1 MGNSPSQ
8 TIQKDIDT
16 NTIYE
21 VVEVDENDKLK
32 NDYNT
37 LKENYDMLNNE
48 LYSKKLEIENM
59 KKEKE
64 ELEKEKIKLN
74 EDIKHMDYLNEVL
87 EIKTKNQ
94 NIEYNKLKDKYD
106 NLEYNKLD
114 IEEKYLNQLDKID
127 CINFLKKTN
136 EKLELDLNKEIVKCN
151 DEKNMNIILGES
163 LNDMTKQYSKYKEL
177 YSQISLNLNTTKSSE
192 IQYKKEYKNI
202 LKKNEEMINTIS
214 KNLNSKLFKK
224 QLYNSLETVFE
235 EEPFVYN
242 ELIESII
249 KIVLNNIIIEKMKKI

>member
-1 MGNSPSQ
+1 MGNSHSQ
-8 TIQKDIDT
+8 IDKNET
-16 NTIYE
+16 ESTTIYE
-21 VVEVDENDKLK
+21 IINVDENDKFK
-32 NDYNT
+32 NDYNM
-37 LKENYDMLNNE
+37 LKENCDMLNNE

-74 EDIKHMDYLNEVL
+74 EDLKHLDYLNEVL

-106 NLEYNKLD
+106 NLEYDKLD
-114 IEEKYLNQLDKID
+114 IEEKYLNQLDKMD
-127 CINFLKKTN
+127 CINFLKNNN
-136 EKLELDLNKEIVKCN
+136 ENLEKDLNKEIVKYN
-151 DEKNMNIILGES
+151 DEKNLNIILGDS
-163 LNDMTKQYSKYKEL
+163 LNDMTKQYLKYKDL
-177 YSQISLNLNTTKSSE
+177 YSQISLNLNTTKSNE

-202 LKKNEEMINTIS
+202 LKKNEEIIDNIS

-242 ELIESII
+242 ELIECII
-249 KIVLNNIIIEKMKKI
+249 KIVLNNITIEKMKKI